1 MLHIY
6 WKRCN
11 IMVKQWVHRRDRPK
25 RSLLSEKLFKYAAAA
40 AGAYVMAIILV
51 MALQLGFESAPI
63 WEEEGL
69 EFLYGTD
76 WNSVPGRESFGA
88 LPYILGTLITSAI
101 ALALGFPLSIGIAM
115 LVMIM
120 PRRLGQPLGY
130 LVELI
135 EAVPSVVFGLWG
147 LFVFRVYFRDYVE
160 KPLHDTFG
168 DSIFLF
174 GGTPFGLDVLT
185 ASIVLAI
192 MIIPTISS
200 ISREVMMAVPQQQ
213 KEAAY
218 MLGATTF
225 EMFRMAIFPY
235 SKAGLLGA
243 SMLGLGRAVG
253 ETMAVTMLI
262 GNALGP
268 SAMPQ
273 TLFHPGQTMSSILAN
288 EFIEASPVSIHM
300 PALIG
305 VGLVLLAVG
314 LGINVL
320 AHFLVARMVKVNEGT
335 VH

>member
-1 MLHIY
+1 MT
-6 WKRCN
+6 KRW
-11 IMVKQWVHRRDRPK
+11 IRRETK
-25 RSLLSEKLFKYAAAA
+25 AKKFLLSEKIFKFAAAA
-40 AGAYVMAIILV
+40 AGAYVLAMILV
-51 MALQLGFESAPI
+51 MALQLGIESAPI

-69 EFLYGTD
+69 GFIYGTD

-88 LPYILGTLITSAI
+88 FPYILGTLITSAI

-115 LVMIM
+115 LVMIV
-120 PRRLGQPLGY
+120 PKRIGQPLGY

-147 LFVFRVYFRDYVE
+147 LFVFRIYFRDLVE
-160 KPLHDTFG
+160 KPLHEAFG
-168 DSIFLF
+168 DSIYLF

-185 ASIVLAI
+185 ASIILAI

-218 MLGATTF
+218 MLGSTTF

-262 GNALGP
+262 GNSIGP
-268 SAMPQ
+268 AAIPQ
-273 TLFHPGQTMSSILAN
+273 SLFHSSQTMPSIIAN
-288 EFIEASPVSIHM
+288 EFIEASPVGIHL

-314 LGINVL
+314 LTINVV
-320 AHFLVARMVKVNEGT
+320 AHFLVARMVKVNEGV

>member
-1 MLHIY
+1 M
-6 WKRCN
+6 
-11 IMVKQWVHRRDRPK
+11 PK
-25 RSLLSEKLFKYAAAA
+25 RWIQRDEKPRRWLLSERIFKYATAA
-40 AGAYVMAIILV
+40 AGAYVLAVILV

-63 WEEEGL
+63 WEEEGA
-69 EFLYGTD
+69 EFIFGTD
-76 WNSVPGRESFGA
+76 WNSVPGRESYGA
-88 LPYILGTLITSAI
+88 LPYVLGTLITSAL

-120 PRRLGQPLGY
+120 PKRLGRPLGY
-130 LVELI
+130 LVDLI

-147 LFVFRVYFRDYVE
+147 LFVFRLYFRDYVE

-168 DSIFLF
+168 DSIYLF
-174 GGTPFGLDVLT
+174 GGTPFGLDILT
-185 ASIVLAI
+185 ASIILAI

-200 ISREVMMAVPQQQ
+200 ISREVMSAVPQQQ

-218 MLGATTF
+218 MLGSTTF

-243 SMLGLGRAVG
+243 AMLGLGRAVG

-262 GNALGP
+262 GNATGAN
-268 SAMPQ
+268 AMVSS
-273 TLFHPGQTMSSILAN
+273 LFDAGQTMPSIIAN
-288 EFIEASPVSIHM
+288 EFLEASPVGLHT

-305 VGLVLLAVG
+305 IGLILLGVGLS
-314 LGINVL
+314 INVA
-320 AHFLVARMVKVNEGT
+320 AHFLVGRMVKVNEGP

>member
-1 MLHIY
+1 MA
-6 WKRCN
+6 KR
-11 IMVKQWVHRRDRPK
+11 WYRRDDK
-25 RSLLSEKLFKYAAAA
+25 AKKSLLSDRLFRFGAAA
-40 AGAYVMAIILV
+40 AGAYVLAVILV
-51 MALQLGFESAPI
+51 IALQLGIESMPI

-69 EFLYGTD
+69 GFITGTD

-88 LPYILGTLITSAI
+88 FPYVLGTLITSAI
-101 ALALGFPLSIGIAM
+101 ALAIGFPLSIGIAM

-120 PRRLGQPLGY
+120 PKRLGQPLGY

-147 LFVFRVYFRDYVE
+147 LFVFRIYFRDYVE
-160 KPLHDTFG
+160 RPLHDAFG
-168 DSIFLF
+168 DTIYLF
-174 GGTPFGLDVLT
+174 GGTPFGLDIMT
-185 ASIVLAI
+185 ASIILAI

-200 ISREVMMAVPQQQ
+200 ISREVMMAVPHQQ

-218 MLGATTF
+218 MLGSTTF

-262 GNALGP
+262 GNTIGAR
-268 SAMPQ
+268 AIPQ
-273 TLFHPGQTMSSILAN
+273 SLFDSSQTMSSIIAN
-288 EFIEASPVSIHM
+288 EFIEASPVSIHL

-305 VGLVLLAVG
+305 IGLILLAVG
-314 LGINVL
+314 LGVN
-320 AHFLVARMVKVNEGT
+320 AAASFLVARMVKINKGVM
-335 VH
+335 H

>member
-1 MLHIY
+1 M
-6 WKRCN
+6 
-11 IMVKQWVHRRDRPK
+11 
-25 RSLLSEKLFKYAAAA
+25 LSERIFKYATAA
-40 AGAYVMAIILV
+40 AGAYVLAVILV

-63 WEEEGL
+63 WEEEGA
-69 EFLYGTD
+69 EFIFGTD
-76 WNSVPGRESFGA
+76 WNSVPGRESYGA
-88 LPYILGTLITSAI
+88 LPYVLGTLITSAL

-120 PRRLGQPLGY
+120 PKRLGRPLGY
-130 LVELI
+130 LVDLI

-147 LFVFRVYFRDYVE
+147 LFVFRLYFRDYVE

-168 DSIFLF
+168 DSIYLF
-174 GGTPFGLDVLT
+174 GGTPFGLDILT
-185 ASIVLAI
+185 ASIILAI

-200 ISREVMMAVPQQQ
+200 ISREVMSAVPQQQ

-218 MLGATTF
+218 MLGSTTF

-243 SMLGLGRAVG
+243 AMLGLGRAVG

-262 GNALGP
+262 GNATGAN
-268 SAMPQ
+268 AMVSS
-273 TLFHPGQTMSSILAN
+273 LFDAGQTMPSIIAN
-288 EFIEASPVSIHM
+288 EFLEASPVGLHT

-305 VGLVLLAVG
+305 IGLILLGVGLS
-314 LGINVL
+314 INVA
-320 AHFLVARMVKVNEGT
+320 AHFLVGRMVKVNEGP

>member
-1 MLHIY
+1 
-6 WKRCN
+6 
-11 IMVKQWVHRRDRPK
+11 VPK
-25 RSLLSEKLFKYAAAA
+25 RWIQRDEKPRRWLLSERIFKYATAA
-40 AGAYVMAIILV
+40 AGAYVLAVILV

-63 WEEEGL
+63 WEEEGA
-69 EFLYGTD
+69 EFIFGTD
-76 WNSVPGRESFGA
+76 WNSVPGRESYGA
-88 LPYILGTLITSAI
+88 LPYVLGTLITSAL

-120 PRRLGQPLGY
+120 PKRLGRPLGY
-130 LVELI
+130 LVDLI

-147 LFVFRVYFRDYVE
+147 LFVFRLYFRDYVE

-168 DSIFLF
+168 DSIYLF
-174 GGTPFGLDVLT
+174 GGTPFGLDILT
-185 ASIVLAI
+185 ASIILAI

-200 ISREVMMAVPQQQ
+200 ISREVMSAVPQQQ

-218 MLGATTF
+218 MLGSTTF

-243 SMLGLGRAVG
+243 AMLGLGRAVG

-262 GNALGP
+262 GNATGAN
-268 SAMPQ
+268 AMVSS
-273 TLFHPGQTMSSILAN
+273 LFDAGQTMPSIIAN
-288 EFIEASPVSIHM
+288 EFLEASPVGLHT

-305 VGLVLLAVG
+305 IGLILLGVGLS
-314 LGINVL
+314 INVA
-320 AHFLVARMVKVNEGT
+320 AHFLVGRMVKVNEGP